1 MAEKENIQQGDGGSG
16 KGRVTVVGIGPG
28 GLSHLTR
35 RAQEALSEAD
45 CVVGYT
51 RYVSLIE
58 PLVAG
63 KEKFTTGMTHEVER
77 CEKAIGMARSGR
89 RVAVVSSGDA
99 GIYGMA
105 GLILQLAAGSGI
117 EIEVVPGVPAFV
129 AASAILGAP
138 LMHDFASISLSDLL
152 TEWATIERRIEAA
165 AKAGFVIALYN
176 PKSSKRVEG
185 LAKAVQIISRHRSA
199 DTPVGVVRNATRDGE
214 DVVLTTLGE
223 VFSCYDSI
231 DMLTIV
237 IIGSPATFTSEGRM
251 ITPRGYRG
259 VSSGK

>member
-1 MAEKENIQQGDGGSG
+1 M
-16 KGRVTVVGIGPG
+16 
-28 GLSHLTR
+28 
-35 RAQEALSEAD
+35 
-45 CVVGYT
+45 GYT

-58 PLVAG
+58 PLVGG

-77 CEKAIGMARSGR
+77 CEKAIELARSGR

-105 GLILQLAAGSGI
+105 GLILQLANGSGV

-129 AASAILGAP
+129 AASALLGAP

-152 TEWATIERRIEAA
+152 TEWSTIERRIEAA
-165 AKAGFVIALYN
+165 AEAGFVIALYN

-185 LAKAVQIISRHRSA
+185 LAKAVEIISRHRDA
-199 DTPVGVVRNATRDGE
+199 KTPVGVVRNATRDGE

-223 VFSCYDSI
+223 ISACYDRI

-237 IIGSPATFTSEGRM
+237 IIGSPATFASEGRL
-251 ITPRGYRG
+251 ITPRGYKG
-259 VSSGK
+259 VLNSK

>member
-1 MAEKENIQQGDGGSG
+1 MAKEEGLRTGNGGGG
-16 KGRVTVVGIGPG
+16 KGSVAVVGIGPG
-28 GLSHLTR
+28 GLAHLTGKAR
-35 RAQEALSEAD
+35 EAIENAD

-51 RYVSLIE
+51 RYVQLIR
-58 PLVAG
+58 PLAEG
-63 KEKFTTGMTHEVER
+63 KELFTTGMTHEVER
-77 CEKAIGMARSGR
+77 CNKALELARAGR

-105 GLILQLAAGSGI
+105 GLILQLRGEGAGVD
-117 EIEVVPGVPAFV
+117 IEVVPGVPAFV

-152 TEWATIERRIEAA
+152 TDWLTIEARVEAA
-165 AKAGFVIALYN
+165 AKAGFVMVFYN

-185 LAKAVQIISRHRSA
+185 LGRAVDIVRSHRAPS
-199 DTPVGVVRNATRDGE
+199 TPVGIVRNATREGE
-214 DVVLTTLGE
+214 EVTLTTLGGIDGH
-223 VFSCYDSI
+223 YGSI

-237 IIGSPATFTSEGRM
+237 IIGNPATFTGAGRM

-259 VSSGK
+259 V